1 MCTQMGNE
9 QHNLPARIAEI
20 RALVKLSQAQLAKKL
35 GVSTSLVSH
44 WEKGTRTPSES
55 QTLDIARHLGVA
67 LDYLLNAEIRPRFQP
82 RTRVTSPQQDAI
94 DRTLLDASMQVHY
107 LDTAHRLAGKAP
119 APFSLCAD
127 FDSFDNLANITSH
140 LRDMLKLNRRVTLD
154 ELKQALSEWNIYVFD
169 WQMPWHLSG
178 LSFRG
183 AFTVIFINYTHTA
196 ARRLFTLA
204 HEFAHV
210 VFHLGRKDS
219 QSKER
224 MNTVVS
230 LASCRDAIEKQA
242 NAFAGEL
249 LMPRADLEKLVKNLG
264 SRVRE
269 PACLEAVAQRFNVS
283 RDAIFY
289 RLTQLDVFRWTEK
302 STYFVRK
309 FTPPDPPAHRIEDSK
324 EIDRQVDPRFRD
336 LALSLQQADKIS
348 TGKLAQWFFAPRH
361 IIEEYL
367 TDLGSAKE
375 NAISDGPNH
384 EEELATAD

>member
-1 MCTQMGNE
+1 MSTK

-20 RALVKLSQAQLAKKL
+20 RALVKLSQAQLAMKL
-35 GVSTSLVSH
+35 GVSTSLVCH

-55 QTLDIARHLGVA
+55 QTLGLARHMGVA
-67 LDYLLNAEIRPRFQP
+67 LDYLLNAEIRPHFQP
-82 RTRVTSPQQDAI
+82 RTRVTSPDQDAI

-140 LRDMLKLNRRVTLD
+140 LRDTLKLNRRVSLD

-169 WQMPWHLSG
+169 WKMPWHLSG
-178 LSFRG
+178 LSYRG
-183 AFTVIFINYTHTA
+183 AFSVIFINYEHLP

-210 VFHLGRKDS
+210 VFHLGRE
-219 QSKER
+219 QTETKER
-224 MNTVVS
+224 MNTAVS
-230 LASCRDAIEKQA
+230 LASCREPIEKQA
-242 NAFAGEL
+242 NAFAAEL
-249 LMPRADLEKLVKNLG
+249 LMPRADLEKLVKTLG
-264 SRVRE
+264 SRLRD
-269 PACLEAVAQRFNVS
+269 PACLEAVAQHFNVS

-302 STYFVRK
+302 STYFVGK
-309 FTPPDPPAHRIEDSK
+309 YTPPAPPAHRVEDHK
-324 EIDRQVDPRFRD
+324 KLDRQVDPRFRD
-336 LALSLQQADKIS
+336 LALSLHQADKIS
-348 TGKLAQWFFAPRH
+348 TGKLAEWFFAPRH
-361 IIEEYL
+361 VMEEYL
-367 TDLGSAKE
+367 AELSSAKE

-384 EEELATAD
+384 EEELAAAD

>member
-1 MCTQMGNE
+1 MSTK

-20 RALVKLSQAQLAKKL
+20 RALVKLSQAQLAMKL

-55 QTLDIARHLGVA
+55 QTLDLARHMGVA
-67 LDYLLNAEIRPRFQP
+67 LDYLLNAEIRPHFQP
-82 RTRVTSPQQDAI
+82 RTRVTSPDQDAI

-140 LRDMLKLNRRVTLD
+140 LRDTLKLNRRVSLD

-169 WQMPWHLSG
+169 WKMPWHLSG
-178 LSFRG
+178 LSYRG
-183 AFTVIFINYTHTA
+183 AFSVIFINYEHSP

-210 VFHLGRKDS
+210 VFHLGREKTET
-219 QSKER
+219 KER
-224 MNTVVS
+224 MSTAVS
-230 LASCRDAIEKQA
+230 LASCRDPIEKQA
-242 NAFAGEL
+242 NAFAAEL
-249 LMPRADLEKLVKNLG
+249 LMPRADLEKLVKTSD
-264 SRVRE
+264 SRSRLRD
-269 PACLEAVAQRFNVS
+269 PACLEAVAQHFNVS

-302 STYFVRK
+302 STYFVGK
-309 FTPPDPPAHRIEDSK
+309 YTPPPAPAHRVEDYK
-324 EIDRQVDPRFRD
+324 KIDRQVDPRFRA
-336 LALSLQQADKIS
+336 LALSLHQADKIS
-348 TGKLAQWFFAPRH
+348 TGKLAEWFFTPRH
-361 IIEEYL
+361 VMEEYL
-367 TDLGSAKE
+367 TELSSAKE
-375 NAISDGPNH
+375 NAISEGPNH
-384 EEELATAD
+384 EEELAAAD

>member
-1 MCTQMGNE
+1 MSTK

-20 RALVKLSQAQLAKKL
+20 RALVELSQAQLANKL

-44 WEKGTRTPSES
+44 WEKGTRTPSGS
-55 QTLDIARHLGVA
+55 QTLDLARHMGVA
-67 LDYLLNAEIRPRFQP
+67 LDYLLNAEIRPHFQP
-82 RTRVTSPQQDAI
+82 RTCVTSPDQDAI

-140 LRDMLKLNRRVTLD
+140 LRDTLKLNRRVTLD

-183 AFTVIFINYTHTA
+183 AFSVIFINYKHTP

-210 VFHLGRKDS
+210 VFHLGRE
-219 QSKER
+219 QTETKER
-224 MNTVVS
+224 MSTAVS
-230 LASCRDAIEKQA
+230 LASCRDPIEKQA
-242 NAFAGEL
+242 NAFAAEL
-249 LMPRADLEKLVKNLG
+249 LMPRADLEKLVKTSD
-264 SRVRE
+264 SRSRLRD
-269 PACLEAVAQRFNVS
+269 PACLEAVAQHFNVS

-302 STYFVRK
+302 STYFVGK
-309 FTPPDPPAHRIEDSK
+309 FTPPAAPEHRVEDPK
-324 EIDRQVDPRFRD
+324 KIDRQVDPRFRD
-336 LALSLQQADKIS
+336 LALSLHQADKIS
-348 TGKLAQWFFAPRH
+348 TGKLAEWFFAPRH
-361 IIEEYL
+361 VMEEYL
-367 TDLGSAKE
+367 TELSSAKE
-375 NAISDGPNH
+375 NAISEGPNH
-384 EEELATAD
+384 EEELAAAD

>member
-1 MCTQMGNE
+1 MSTK

-20 RALVKLSQAQLAKKL
+20 RALVKLSQAQLASKV

-55 QTLDIARHLGVA
+55 QTLNLARHMGVA
-67 LDYLLNAEIRPRFQP
+67 LDYLLNAEVRPHFQP
-82 RTRVTSPQQDAI
+82 RTRVTSPDQAAI

-140 LRDMLKLNRRVTLD
+140 LRDTLKLNRRVTLD

-183 AFTVIFINYTHTA
+183 AFSVIFINYKHTP

-210 VFHLGRKDS
+210 VFPLGRE
-219 QSKER
+219 QTETKER
-224 MNTVVS
+224 MNTAVS
-230 LASCRDAIEKQA
+230 LASCREPIEKQA
-242 NAFAGEL
+242 NAFAAEL
-249 LMPRADLEKLVKNLG
+249 LMPRADLEKLVKTFG
-264 SRVRE
+264 SRLRD
-269 PACLEAVAQRFNVS
+269 PACLEAVAQHFNVS
-283 RDAIFY
+283 RDALFY

-302 STYFVRK
+302 STYFVGK
-309 FTPPDPPAHRIEDSK
+309 FTPPAAPEHRVEDPK
-324 EIDRQVDPRFRD
+324 KIDRQVDPRFRD
-336 LALSLQQADKIS
+336 LALSLHQADKIS
-348 TGKLAQWFFAPRH
+348 TGKLAEWFFAPRH
-361 IIEEYL
+361 VMEEYL
-367 TDLGSAKE
+367 TELSSAKE
-375 NAISDGPNH
+375 NAISEGPNH
-384 EEELATAD
+384 EEELAAAD